1 MSKKKLTEK
10 DYWEVDAKSG
20 TETVRTQT
28 RTGFKARLID
38 RYFGKIRDGY
48 VKYLLY
54 DVQCGKY
61 LPEGKLKVLEVGSSP
76 GNELL
81 YMQRRFGYIPYG
93 VEYTES
99 GAELNRRNFA
109 ANGIDES
116 QVIHADV
123 FDKEFQS
130 EYHEQFDVVMSHGL
144 IEHFTEMDD
153 IIRAHTDLLKPGG
166 YLLLTV
172 PNFRW
177 LNYLMIKFFAPQ
189 AIVAHNLNIMKKKN
203 MLTCCPPDQFEVL
216 VCKFVGTWN
225 CGLIY
230 GPKKSKIKT
239 ILMNLFMR
247 FQEVHDAVLYT
258 FFKRGFIES
267 ALFSPK
273 LMLLA
278 KKKSAGGN

>member
-10 DYWEVDAKSG
+10 DYWEVEVTSG
-20 TETVRTQT
+20 DESVAEASRS
-28 RTGFKARLID
+28 GLKARLVD
-38 RYFGKIRDGY
+38 RFFGQIKDGY

-61 LPEGKLKVLEVGSSP
+61 LPEGRLKLLEVGSSP

-81 YMQRRFGYIPYG
+81 HMHRRFGYIPYG
-93 VEYTES
+93 VEYTEA
-99 GAELNRRNFA
+99 GAALNRRNFA
-109 ANGIDES
+109 DHGIDES
-116 QVIHADV
+116 HVIHADV

-230 GPKKSKIKT
+230 GPKKSRIKT
-239 ILMNLFMR
+239 ILMNLLMR

-278 KKKSAGGN
+278 KKKPAGD